1 MLVQCFMI
9 QGSLKQLRRGDAKTS
24 FQRRGKTKFQ
34 GDGLICC
41 ISHSSRVRELTATLR
56 VADLGPVPHHLPVC
70 LVLLSE
76 VRKFVAG

>member
-1 MLVQCFMI
+1 MFVQCFMI

-41 ISHSSRVRELTATLR
+41 TSQLEGEGT
-56 VADLGPVPHHLPVC
+56 D
-70 LVLLSE
+70 
-76 VRKFVAG
+76 RKPTCC